1 MIKRIRILIQ
11 AHRLHDVFFKTNLL
25 PSNVLKAFIDRFPKY
40 NNFLYSM
47 KAAQQFAGVSTN
59 SVKWLHLGKNIRIR
73 VNKIENRES
82 LQ

>member
-1 MIKRIRILIQ
+1 
-11 AHRLHDVFFKTNLL
+11 
-25 PSNVLKAFIDRFPKY
+25 
-40 NNFLYSM
+40 M